1 MTKYNIHDV
10 NQIKESL
17 KNVTKRK
24 IVNHL
29 KSNSGMNLGSIIKDL
44 KLNPKVGTKHIIE
57 LIHLGLIKKVKDT
70 TLLEL
75 NHDLI
80 NLIETKD

>member
-1 MTKYNIHDV
+1 
-10 NQIKESL
+10 
-17 KNVTKRK
+17 
-24 IVNHL
+24 
-29 KSNSGMNLGSIIKDL
+29 MNLGSIIKDL

-75 NHDLI
+75 NHDLL